1 MRAQELRQAF
11 TDFFVERGHRLVP
24 SAGLIP
30 HHPRAPLFT
39 NAGMNQFLPFF
50 TGEEPPP
57 DPPRATSVQKAV
69 RIMGRHDDIEN
80 IGRTWGHFT
89 FFEMLGNFS
98 FGDYFK
104 EDAIAWAWEFVTERL
119 GLDGDR
125 VWATVHHTDKEA
137 PGIWR
142 DTIGL
147 PESRIVALGQ
157 NDDENFWEM
166 GETGP
171 CGPCSEIHYDMGPE
185 FGPEGDPV
193 SSYNRYREIWNLV
206 FMQYERQPDGSLV
219 DLPNQNIDTG
229 EGLERTL
236 SALDGVDSAF
246 DTDELRRILE
256 TAERETGKRYGAD
269 PSTDVELRILTDHAR
284 SVSFLVSDG
293 VFPSNEDR
301 GYVLRRLL
309 RRAVEHASR
318 LGVEK
323 LVLPTMVA
331 SVVEVMGE
339 AYPELARNA
348 DFVVGVVEREESKF
362 RQTLKRG
369 HEILDEEL
377 SGEVKTLSGQT
388 MFLLHDTYGFPRDLT
403 REIAE
408 ERGVTV
414 DLEGFEAAMT
424 AQRQRARAARR
435 DAGEGDES
443 ETADVYRELL
453 EQFGPTG
460 FTGYSELETKGRVIG
475 MLPRPDGTAELFL
488 DRSPFYAEA
497 GGQVGDTGLIRT
509 DGGASA
515 TVLDTTYAITGLHR
529 HVVRLDGSFDVGAEV
544 LSVVEGPR
552 REAIRRNHTGTH
564 LLHAAL
570 REVLGSHVRQHGSEV
585 GPNQLR
591 FDFSHYEAMVPEEI
605 QAIENLANEGVLAN
619 EPVRAYETTKTQAEE
634 AGALAFF
641 GDKYGEFVRVIE
653 AGSRSVELCGGT
665 HVDLLGSIGP
675 IKVVSEGSIGSNLR
689 RVFAVTG
696 DKTLDRLRNMER
708 IIGRVA
714 ELTRSTPEEVPDA
727 LERLLARNKAI
738 EAELK
743 TARSVAL
750 KAEAV
755 ELGAKAGST
764 DGFVVER
771 RDGLGVDDLREL
783 ALAVRAREGVRGV
796 VLIGTPD
803 KSRVALAAAM
813 EKGSDVSAPELL
825 SAAAKT
831 VGGGGGGKDPLV
843 ATAGGRDAS
852 KIDAALAQARA
863 ALSQR

>member
-1 MRAQELRQAF
+1 MRAQELRNAF
-11 TDFFVERGHRLVP
+11 TDFFVERGHRLTP

-104 EDAIAWAWEFVTERL
+104 EEAIAWAWELVTERL

-125 VWATVHHTDKEA
+125 IWATVHHSDDEA
-137 PGIWR
+137 VQIWR
-142 DTIGL
+142 DRIGL
-147 PESRIVALGQ
+147 PEARILPLGQ
-157 NDDENFWEM
+157 TDDENFWEM

-171 CGPCSEIHYDMGPE
+171 CGPCSELHYDMGPE
-185 FGPEGDPV
+185 FGPEGNPAT
-193 SSYNRYREIWNLV
+193 SYNRYREFWNLV
-206 FMQYERQPDGSLV
+206 FMQYERQPDSSLIE
-219 DLPNQNIDTG
+219 LPRQNIDTG
-229 EGLERTL
+229 AGLERTL
-236 SALDGVDSAF
+236 CVMDGVQSAF
-246 DTDELRRILE
+246 ETDELLRLLD
-256 TAERETGKRYGAD
+256 TAQSITGRKYGED
-269 PSTDVELRILTDHAR
+269 PTTDTELRILADHSR

-331 SVVEVMGE
+331 SVVDVMGE

-348 DFVVGVVEREESKF
+348 DFVVGVVEREEAKF

-377 SGEVKTLSGQT
+377 SGGGKTLSGQT

-408 ERGVTV
+408 ERGVDV
-414 DLEGFEAAMT
+414 DMEGFEAAMT
-424 AQRQRARAARR
+424 AQRERARAARR
-435 DAGEGDES
+435 DAGEGEES

-453 EQFGPTG
+453 EQFGPSG
-460 FTGYSELETKGRVIG
+460 FTGYSELETKGRVIAL
-475 MLPRPDGTAELFL
+475 LPRADGTAELFL
-488 DRSPFYAEA
+488 DRTPFYAEA
-497 GGQVGDTGLIRT
+497 GGQVGDTGLIRME
-509 DGGASA
+509 GGATA

-529 HVVRLDGSFDVGAEV
+529 HVVRLDGSFEVGAEV

-591 FDFSHYEAMVPEEI
+591 FDFSHYEAMAPEEI
-605 QAIENLANEGVLAN
+605 QAIEDMANEGVLAN

-675 IKVVSEGSIGSNLR
+675 IKVISEGSIGSNLR
-689 RVFAVTG
+689 RVFAITG
-696 DKTLDRLRNMER
+696 DKTLNRLRHMEQ
-708 IIGRVA
+708 ILGRVA

-738 EAELK
+738 ESELK
-743 TARSVAL
+743 AARSVAL

-755 ELGAKAGST
+755 ELAAGAGST
-764 DGFVVER
+764 DGYVVER
-771 RDGLGVDDLREL
+771 RDGLGGDDLREL

-813 EKGSDVSAPELL
+813 EKGSDVSAPELI

-843 ATAGGRDAS
+843 AMAGGRDPS
-852 KIDAALAQARA
+852 KIDAALAEVRA
-863 ALSQR
+863 ALANR

>member
-1 MRAQELRQAF
+1 MRAQELRKAF

-30 HHPRAPLFT
+30 HHPRAPLFN
-39 NAGMNQFLPFF
+39 NAGMVQFLPFL

-69 RIMGRHDDIEN
+69 RIMGKHDDIEN

-104 EDAIAWAWEFVTERL
+104 EEAITWGWEFVTERL

-125 VWATVHHTDKEA
+125 VWATVHHTDTEA
-137 PGIWR
+137 PAIWR
-142 DTIGL
+142 DKIGL

-171 CGPCSEIHYDMGPE
+171 CGPCSEIHYDMGPD

-236 SALDGVDSAF
+236 SALDGVQSAF
-246 DTDELRRILE
+246 ETDELRRILE
-256 TAERETGKRYGAD
+256 TAERETGKKYGED
-269 PSTDVELRILTDHAR
+269 PAVDVELRILTDHAR
-284 SVSFLVSDG
+284 SVSFLISDG

-323 LVLPTMVA
+323 LVLPAMVG

-348 DFVVGVVEREESKF
+348 DFVTGVVEREEAKF
-362 RQTLKRG
+362 RQTLTRG

-377 SGEVKTLSGQT
+377 SGDVKALSGQT
-388 MFLLHDTYGFPRDLT
+388 MFLLHDTYGFPKDLT
-403 REIAE
+403 REIAV
-408 ERGVTV
+408 ERGVEV
-414 DLEGFEAAMT
+414 DMEGFEAAMT
-424 AQRQRARAARR
+424 AQRERARAARR

-460 FTGYSELETKGRVIG
+460 FTGYSQLETKGRVIG
-475 MLPRPDGTAELFL
+475 ILPRPDGTAEVFL

-497 GGQVGDTGLIRT
+497 GGQVGDTGLIRA
-509 DGGASA
+509 DGGATA
-515 TVLDTTYAITGLHR
+515 TVLDTTYAITGMHR
-529 HVVRLDGSFDVGAEV
+529 HIVRLEGNFDIGAEV

-591 FDFSHYEAMVPEEI
+591 FDFSHYGAMAPEEI
-605 QAIENLANEGVLAN
+605 QAIEDMANAGVLAN

-653 AGSRSVELCGGT
+653 AGTRSVELCGGT
-665 HVDLLGSIGP
+665 HVDALGSIGP
-675 IKVVSEGSIGSNLR
+675 VKVVSEGSIGSNLR
-689 RVFAVTG
+689 RVFALTG
-696 DKTLDRLRNMER
+696 DKTLDRLRDMER
-708 IIGRVA
+708 LLGRAA
-714 ELTRSTPEEVPDA
+714 ELIRSTPEEVPDA
-727 LERLLARNKAI
+727 LERLLARNKAV

-743 TARSVAL
+743 SARTVAL

-755 ELGAKAGST
+755 ELAATAAST

-771 RDGLGVDDLREL
+771 RDGLGGDELREL
-783 ALAVRAREGVRGV
+783 ALSVRSREGVRGV

-803 KSRVALAAAM
+803 GSRVALVGAM
-813 EKGSDVSAPELL
+813 EKGSDVSAPELI
-825 SAAAKT
+825 SAAART

-843 ATAGGRDAS
+843 AVAGGRDPS
-852 KIDAALAQARA
+852 KIDAAVADVRA
-863 ALSQR
+863 ALAQR